1 MHTHSFPPNT
11 LLKFGQFK
19 DRVNLSRPTWRKLVK
34 EGKAPKPFKLCYN
47 TNLYRSE
54 DLNRFLED
62 PANFQP

>member
-34 EGKAPKPFKLCYN
+34 EGKAPKPFKLGYN

-54 DLNRFLED
+54 
-62 PANFQP
+62 AKT